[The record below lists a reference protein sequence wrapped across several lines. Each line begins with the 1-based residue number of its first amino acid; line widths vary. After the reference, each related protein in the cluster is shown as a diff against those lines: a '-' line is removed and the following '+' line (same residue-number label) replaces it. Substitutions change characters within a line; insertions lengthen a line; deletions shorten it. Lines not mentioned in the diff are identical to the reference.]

1 MDKASIERVR
11 RFNRLVIQRI
21 GALDDEYLARGRPLG
36 ASRLLW
42 EIGDSG
48 ADARSL
54 RARLDLDSGYLSRLL
69 RGLES
74 EGLVAVEPDERDRRV
89 HATRLTREG
98 RAELR
103 LLDRMSDELA
113 WSFLSPLDDAQR
125 SRLVEAMEVVE
136 RLLTAGLVTIEVED
150 PRTAAARF
158 CIESYFTELDV
169 RFDSGF
175 DPDRS
180 TRVDAQELME
190 PAGLLLIAKLH
201 QEPIGCGGLKLHGSE
216 PAEIKRMWIAPS
228 ARGLGLGRRLLHEL
242 EAHARS
248 RGVTT
253 ARLETNRALT
263 EAISLY
269 QASGY
274 VEVEPFN
281 EEAYAHHWFQKSLD
295 T

>member
-1 MDKASIERVR
+1 MDKASIDRVR
-11 RFNRLVIQRI
+11 RFNRIVIQRI

-42 EIGDSG
+42 EIGGSG

-89 HATRLTREG
+89 HSTRLTKEG

-125 SRLVEAMEVVE
+125 SRLVDAMEVVE
-136 RLLTAGLVTIEVED
+136 RLLTAGLVAIEVED

-158 CIESYFTELDV
+158 CIESYFAELDV

-175 DPDRS
+175 DPGRS

-190 PAGLLLIAKLH
+190 PAGLLLIARLH
-201 QEPIGCGGLKLHGSE
+201 DEPIGCGGLKLHGSE

-242 EAHARS
+242 EEHART
-248 RGVTT
+248 RG
-253 ARLETNRALT
+253 AAGACLETNGTLT

-269 QASGY
+269 RSSGY
-274 VEVEPFN
+274 VEVAPFN
-281 EEAYAHHWFQKSLD
+281 DEPYAQHWFEKEL
-295 T
+295 